1 MPTPSKNSPCVGIRT
16 CTDYSPFG
24 VELEG
29 RTVSGGYRFGFQ
41 NQELDY
47 EMKGVGNSVNYTFR
61 MHDPR
66 LGRFFTSD
74 PLYKNFPW
82 NSTYA
87 FSENIPINAVELE
100 GKQRYYTFNSA
111 YLSSKALVAIKT
123 MKYDDL
129 VKYMDGLVTTKF
141 STTKNLEYAQ
151 MMLGEKFDEASG
163 FNKYGTEP
171 ATAGNYA
178 VKGSFRSPNST
189 ADYFYVRLVIDNGD
203 GTWSTREIKV
213 INNENRLK
221 NLNNRISDCQTKI
234 ETYKKSI
241 ASQKETIQIIIDTD
255 LKPSNDDFKVKDFN
269 SGSVGVDFESISFKL
284 GQLAHIQLI
293 EKSIEEMNVKLDK
306 VTWRLKTLEHQKSQ
320 MSSKNI
326 LIIDL

>member
-1 MPTPSKNSPCVGIRT
+1 VS
-16 CTDYSPFG
+16 
-24 VELEG
+24 VE
-29 RTVSGGYRFGFQ
+29 GYRFGFQ
-41 NQELDY
+41 NQEKDD
-47 EMKGVGNSVNYTFR
+47 EIKGEGNSINYTFR
-61 MHDPR
+61 LHDPR
-66 LGRFFTSD
+66 LARFFTVD
-74 PLYKNFPW
+74 PLFKNFPW

-111 YLSSKALVAIKT
+111 YLSSKALVAIETK
-123 MKYDDL
+123 KYDDL

-141 STTKNLEYAQ
+141 STTKDLEFAQ
-151 MMLGEKFDEASG
+151 RMLGERFDEACG
-163 FNKYGTEP
+163 FSKYGTEP
-171 ATAGNYA
+171 ANGGNYA
-178 VKGSFRSPNST
+178 VKGSYRSSNST

-221 NLNNRISDCQTKI
+221 NLNNKISDCQTKI

-241 ASQKETIQIIIDTD
+241 ASQRENIQIIEETD
-255 LKPSNDDFKVKDFN
+255 LKPSNDDFKVKDFH
-269 SGSVGVDFESISFKL
+269 SGRVGVDFESISFKL

-293 EKSIEEMNVKLDK
+293 ENRITDMNVKLDK
-306 VTWRLKTLEHQKSQ
+306 VTWQLKKLEHQKSH

-326 LIIDL
+326 LIIDI